1 MQIMN
6 FLDFNL
12 LIKITI
18 FSFFLLAI
26 SFFYLKKWIFISKK
40 FSITSH
46 PTKRGLHKNPIGTS
60 GGTVFFIYLLAILFF
75 EWLGYVEQVFFYLII
90 FGGILTLIYGVL
102 DDRYI
107 LSAKKKIIAQ
117 SILAIFI
124 LTLNQKGFFSNLLNL
139 GFYLDFFISY
149 LFIIIIFNS
158 CNFIDGADGTLLFF
172 KLYIL
177 AVFIIIF
184 SIKKLSLNELSFI
197 FVLIPFLISLLYFNV
212 SKKIFIGESGSF
224 FISFFLIVIFIFSIN
239 NNILNIGHWLLV
251 GSYFFLGYLHY
262 LCIEIVQKK

>member
-75 EWLGYVEQVFFYLII
+75 EWLGYVEQVFFYLIE
-90 FGGILTLIYGVL
+90 
-102 DDRYI
+102 R
-107 LSAKKKIIAQ
+107 
-117 SILAIFI
+117 
-124 LTLNQKGFFSNLLNL
+124 
-139 GFYLDFFISY
+139 
-149 LFIIIIFNS
+149 
-158 CNFIDGADGTLLFF
+158 
-172 KLYIL
+172 
-177 AVFIIIF
+177 
-184 SIKKLSLNELSFI
+184 
-197 FVLIPFLISLLYFNV
+197 
-212 SKKIFIGESGSF
+212 
-224 FISFFLIVIFIFSIN
+224 
-239 NNILNIGHWLLV
+239 
-251 GSYFFLGYLHY
+251 
-262 LCIEIVQKK
+262 